1 MSLKSLKLNVDLNE
15 IINKNTQNKKN
26 ENIRR
31 STEDHIFSDIKQNE
45 NTSQSVSTTSLTVYP

>member
-31 STEDHIFSDIKQNE
+31 STEDH
-45 NTSQSVSTTSLTVYP
+45 